1 MHVWSPSW
9 NMPSD
14 NLILFEADIRPYGS
28 RKLKDGRSKQSSER
42 KARKGGGR
50 MVKTHFGNLAS
61 PPLLL
66 WIPTGSNEGGFAE
79 VNHFL
84 QVVNSQGRQD
94 ESGVCSDQAEASQQH
109 FGRQS
114 CCFSLTLVLK
124 CWENFSLWSPDK
136 ADSSHSPWRPLTLNE
151 VIYAGDVDD
160 VAVWDETNWRRKIP
174 LDPL

>member
-28 RKLKDGRSKQSSER
+28 RKLKDGWSKQSSER
-42 KARKGGGR
+42 KGRKGGGR

-84 QVVNSQGRQD
+84 QVMNSQGRQD
-94 ESGVCSDQAEASQQH
+94 ESGVCSDQVEASQQH

-124 CWENFSLWSPDK
+124 CWKIWVFEVPIRQTHRILHGSRWRWMKSFSPV
-136 ADSSHSPWRPLTLNE
+136 TLMMSLCE
-151 VIYAGDVDD
+151 MRQIGG
-160 VAVWDETNWRRKIP
+160 EKFH
-174 LDPL
+174 